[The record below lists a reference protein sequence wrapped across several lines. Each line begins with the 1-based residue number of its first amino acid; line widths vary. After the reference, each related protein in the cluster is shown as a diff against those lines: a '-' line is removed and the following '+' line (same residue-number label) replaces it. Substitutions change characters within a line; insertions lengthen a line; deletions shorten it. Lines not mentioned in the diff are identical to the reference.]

1 MSIRKSYILNAL
13 YFIQLVIVGL
23 VIAGVLPRFI
33 VPFWVAAL
41 VIYILSAELEDGV
54 IFFARSI
61 PFFVAIPI
69 TANFDSLNTW
79 RILSGLI
86 FLKWLLRKDILGP
99 IFKEAALLFKKP
111 VIFFKE
117 HRALSLMSL
126 LLILAVASAIRADS
140 LLLAAKR
147 IIYFV
152 NLSLIGIIAYDLLG
166 KSKNFGQRLIKN
178 LSVPVIIVALVGMVQ
193 LASTYFMDI
202 FQFVDFW
209 AGKVELGL
217 FGSAWAN
224 IALKANTWFAYF
236 GDQLSLRMFS
246 LFPDSHS
253 FPIFL
258 LLGLPAVFA
267 IALRKLVGAQN
278 SLKTMFLTRVSLL
291 IAFVPVVFLGAILS
305 GTRGIWVAGLGAVGV
320 IWGILWLM

>member
-23 VIAGVLPRFI
+23 VITGVLPRFI
-33 VPFWVAAL
+33 IPFWVAVLA
-41 VIYILSAELEDGV
+41 IYILSAKLEDGI

-86 FLKWLLRKDILGP
+86 FLKWLLRKDILGL
-99 IFKEAALLFKKP
+99 IFKEAVLLFKKP

-117 HRALSLMSL
+117 HCVFSLISL

-140 LLLAAKR
+140 PLLAAKR

-152 NLSLIGIIAYDLLG
+152 NLSLIGIVAYDLLR

-178 LSVPVIIVALVGMVQ
+178 LVGTGHNRGPGRHSSARVNLLYGYFPVC
-193 LASTYFMDI
+193 
-202 FQFVDFW
+202 
-209 AGKVELGL
+209 
-217 FGSAWAN
+217 
-224 IALKANTWFAYF
+224 
-236 GDQLSLRMFS
+236 
-246 LFPDSHS
+246 
-253 FPIFL
+253 
-258 LLGLPAVFA
+258 
-267 IALRKLVGAQN
+267 
-278 SLKTMFLTRVSLL
+278 
-291 IAFVPVVFLGAILS
+291 
-305 GTRGIWVAGLGAVGV
+305 
-320 IWGILWLM
+320 